1 MTTMEC
7 QGWRTRTLLQA
18 SEPPGRGYH
27 RHVHRVSKRKM
38 SVSIVERKRERERER
53 ERPSHGNL
61 MHLTKPT

>member
-27 RHVHRVSKRKM
+27 RHVHRVTNRKM
-38 SVSIVERKRERERER
+38 SVLLRERERER
-53 ERPSHGNL
+53 ETLPWESDASHEA
-61 MHLTKPT
+61 HLN

>member
-27 RHVHRVSKRKM
+27 RHVHRVSNRKM
-38 SVSIVERKRERERER
+38 NVLLRERD
-53 ERPSHGNL
+53 RPSHENL

>member
-27 RHVHRVSKRKM
+27 RHVHRVSNRKM
-38 SVSIVERKRERERER
+38 SVLLRERERETL
-53 ERPSHGNL
+53 P
-61 MHLTKPT
+61 